1 MTVIPTDEIAPLH
14 TVEEL
19 LDLLELSRHRAER
32 PDGSEVEEALR
43 GMPTRVDILDH
54 GLQCAAVLR
63 RERPDDLELQIA
75 GLVHDLGHVAVPNDA
90 DGHGRH
96 GRVLFGELLGERVA
110 ALVELHVPAKRYLVT
125 VEADYGDALSPGS
138 VRTLAEQGG
147 PMTPD
152 EVADF
157 TARRHHLDAIV
168 LRRADEAAKV
178 PGQRVPGL
186 DEWAPRIEALVAVRR
201 TLGGRP

>member
-1 MTVIPTDEIAPLH
+1 MTLTPTDEISPLQS
-14 TVEEL
+14 VDEL
-19 LDLLELSRHRAER
+19 LDLLERSRHRADR
-32 PDGSEVEEALR
+32 PDDPGGRPAAGRSAGV
-43 GMPTRVDILDH
+43 GILDH

-63 RERPDDLELQIA
+63 QQRPDDLELQVA

-96 GRVLFGELLGERVA
+96 GRVLFAELLGERVA

-125 VEADYGDALSPGS
+125 VEDAYGDTLSPGS

-157 TARRHHLDAIV
+157 TAQRHHRDAIV

-178 PGQRVPGL
+178 PGRQVPGL

-201 TLGGRP
+201 TLR

>member
-1 MTVIPTDEIAPLH
+1 
-14 TVEEL
+14 VEEL

-32 PDGSEVEEALR
+32 PGGSSHMSV
-43 GMPTRVDILDH
+43 GILDH

-63 RERPDDLELQIA
+63 SERPDDLELQVA

-125 VEADYGDALSPGS
+125 VEAEYGDTLSPGS

-157 TARRHHLDAIV
+157 TSRRHHLDAIV

-178 PGQRVPGL
+178 PGRRVPGL
-186 DEWAPRIEALVAVRR
+186 DEWVPRIEALVAVRR
-201 TLGGRP
+201 TLHSRR

>member
-1 MTVIPTDEIAPLH
+1 MTIAPTDETAPLRS
-14 TVEEL
+14 VDE
-19 LDLLELSRHRAER
+19 LLELLERSRYRVER
-32 PDGSEVEEALR
+32 PDGAGDRSDEAR
-43 GMPTRVDILDH
+43 PMGVGVLDH
-54 GLQCAAVLR
+54 GLQCAAVLKR
-63 RERPDDLELQIA
+63 QRPDDLELQVA

-96 GRVLFGELLGERVA
+96 GRVLFADLLGERVA

-125 VEADYGDALSPGS
+125 VEAEYGDTLSAGS

-157 TARRHHLDAIV
+157 TAQRHHGDAIV

-178 PGQRVPGL
+178 PGRQVPGL
-186 DEWAPRIEALVAVRR
+186 DEWTPRIEALVAVRR
-201 TLGGRP
+201 TLR